1 MADSLY
7 SVFDIVNGLKWPT
20 DALALPDSIIKVEVY
35 EHDYAKAVTQQAP
48 ILASGLDE
56 VEEKEQ
62 VPDTGQYPSLDRQA
76 DLARA
81 LEDFQELE
89 RIKFGVHSRDD
100 SKFRNIIDE
109 SAEDFYTSED
119 DSIEDLPS
127 EGDLPI
133 PSMGLEMKR
142 VAQIQDKFS
151 EASPMIP

>member
-1 MADSLY
+1 M
-7 SVFDIVNGLKWPT
+7 
-20 DALALPDSIIKVEVY
+20 
-35 EHDYAKAVTQQAP
+35 
-48 ILASGLDE
+48 DE

-100 SKFRNIIDE
+100 SKFRDIIDE

-133 PSMGLEMKR
+133 PSMGLEMER